1 MSRSSLKL
9 CHVGLEMRLLGQIL
23 ENLVY
28 TLEGTVLIQRSGN
41 FYQNADDHNI

>member
-1 MSRSSLKL
+1 MSRSSLKVG
-9 CHVGLEMRLLGQIL
+9 HVGLEMRSLGQIL

-28 TLEGTVLIQRSGN
+28 TLEGTVLIQMSGN